1 MQLPNGDRAIVP
13 IEKLTQYALDPSH
26 PMGRHKARVFA
37 RALGVTA
44 ENADLLLAELLRAAA
59 TREATPGEAD
69 EHGQRYEIDFEM
81 TTDIGTALV
90 RSAWI
95 VPVGEELPRLLTCY
109 IL

>member
-13 IEKLTQYALDPSH
+13 LEKLTEYALNPQH
-26 PMGRHKARVFA
+26 PTGRHKARVFA

-44 ENADLLLAELLRAAA
+44 ENAELLHSALLRAAA
-59 TREATPGEAD
+59 TSGATPSESD
-69 EHGQRYEIDFEM
+69 EHGQRYQLDFEM
-81 TTDIGTALV
+81 TTDIGTAWV

-95 VPVGEELPRLLTCY
+95 IPTGEELPRLLTCY